1 MNDISECA
9 IFLFQDAEMEVD
21 KAFTSSE
28 QNTYFAKY
36 LTSPKVRNSEFFL
49 PPTIDVSNQ
58 TLQALDQAK
67 IN

>member
-1 MNDISECA
+1 MILANA
-9 IFLFQDAEMEVD
+9 PFFLFQDAEMEVD

-36 LTSPKVRNSEFFL
+36 LTSPKVRNSGFFL
-49 PPTIDVSNQ
+49 LPIIDISS
-58 TLQALDQAK
+58 QALPTLYQAK